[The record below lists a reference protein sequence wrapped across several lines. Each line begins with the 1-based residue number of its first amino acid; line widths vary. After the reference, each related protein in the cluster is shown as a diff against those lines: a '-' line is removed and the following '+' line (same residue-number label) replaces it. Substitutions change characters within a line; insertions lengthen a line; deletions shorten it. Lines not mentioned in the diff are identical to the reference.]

1 MRRAKPS
8 CNLPV
13 APNNTL
19 SDLLILAHGTAVA
32 TSLPDAVLLGSSGS
46 QSPAVARGTA
56 ACSYLAPAAT
66 PTRAAPMP
74 PRVLDRE
81 TGGQFILGQNYP
93 NPHLGE
99 TTVPF
104 ILTNGGDV
112 RLDLFDL
119 AGRKMA
125 GINRKGMQPGEQTI
139 NLNLSGLGLAAGDYV
154 YQLQVTNSH
163 GVYRQSKLMTA
174 ASQTEA

>member
-1 MRRAKPS
+1 M
-8 CNLPV
+8 

-19 SDLLILAHGTAVA
+19 SDLLSPTHGTAEA
-32 TSLPDAVLLGSSGS
+32 TTPPDAVLLGSSGAHAA
-46 QSPAVARGTA
+46 AVVPGTA
-56 ACSYLAPAAT
+56 ARSYLAPAA
-66 PTRAAPMP
+66 PPKRATPMP
-74 PRVLDRE
+74 TRVLDRE

-93 NPHLGE
+93 NPYFGE

-104 ILTNGGDV
+104 TLTNGGDV

-163 GVYRQSKLMTA
+163 GVYRQSRLMTA
-174 ASQTEA
+174 GSQTEAQER